1 MTHGFITIATGDVQY
16 YKMAENLL
24 CSYRRFSKAPL
35 PFAILADR
43 MNEYTAEFDDVQLMP
58 HAHRNYLDKLEM
70 FGLLP
75 YDVNIF
81 VDADCLAYGDMNRLF
96 DIFGDANDFSCFG
109 RVLPLDDT
117 TGWFEY
123 KNLGKL
129 QQKVSYVVGL
139 HGGIYYMR
147 KTERCKA
154 VLETARELVA
164 DYEEYQ
170 FKGNFTTPGDEP
182 LVALSMAINGCKPI
196 PHDLRGIMC
205 YWEHIGNMR
214 LNLPNGIAL
223 AKDINVKTDLLH
235 WGTRFTRTPLYRKQI
250 NDLHTMEHGG
260 SRIAFLLHTIQYGAA
275 EAYVRT
281 ARLAQRGWN
290 KIMRVLHIK

>member
-24 CSYRRFSKAPL
+24 RSYRRFSKAPL

-43 MNEYTAEFDDVQLMP
+43 MNEYTAEFDDVQIMP